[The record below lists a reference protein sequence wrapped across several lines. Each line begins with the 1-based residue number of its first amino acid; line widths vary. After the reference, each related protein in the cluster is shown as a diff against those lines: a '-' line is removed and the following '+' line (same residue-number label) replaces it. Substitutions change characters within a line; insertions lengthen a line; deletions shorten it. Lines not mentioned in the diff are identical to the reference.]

1 MFIRITQHYY
11 IMQKFN
17 GGNPVHICDECRTI
31 FYPGDT
37 IVELCKDCA
46 STVWC
51 VFNTYEDGS
60 VELSSIHHNQN
71 SALTWIQ
78 QNKEIF
84 EAVNP
89 EVDKKIIKQETIHWF
104 VL

>member
-1 MFIRITQHYY
+1 
-11 IMQKFN
+11 MQKFN
-17 GGNPVHICDECRTI
+17 GGNPVRICDGCRTM

-37 IVELCKDCA
+37 IVELCKECA
-46 STVWC
+46 NTVWC
-51 VFNTYEDGS
+51 VFSTYEDSS
-60 VELSSIHHNQN
+60 VELSSIHRNQN
-71 SALTWIQ
+71 SALKWIQ

-89 EVDKKIIKQETIHWF
+89 EVDKKIIKQEAIHWF

>member
-1 MFIRITQHYY
+1 
-11 IMQKFN
+11 MQKFN
-17 GGNPVHICDECRTI
+17 DENPVHICDECRTI
-31 FYPGDT
+31 FYPDDT
-37 IVELCKDCA
+37 IVELCKECA

-51 VFNTYEDGS
+51 VFSTYEDGS
-60 VELSSIHHNQN
+60 IELSSIHRSQN

-89 EVDKKIIKQETIHWF
+89 KVDKKIIKQEAIHWF

>member
-1 MFIRITQHYY
+1 MA
-11 IMQKFN
+11 N
-17 GGNPVHICDECRTI
+17 ICDNKFLISCEDENI
-31 FYPGDT
+31 
-37 IVELCKDCA
+37 I
-46 STVWC
+46 TVWC
-51 VFNTYEDGS
+51 VFSTYEDGS
-60 VELSSIHHNQN
+60 IELSSIHHNQN

-89 EVDKKIIKQETIHWF
+89 KVDKKIIKQEAIHWF